1 MSVKTIKLS
10 TFSEIWHRGSEQTGP
25 SGSNKRK
32 EEYETPENVEKQY
45 KSRVLFFYTF
55 NKTKGSL
62 VCEKK
67 KSILMNC
74 LINYLSPF
82 LPVIVTFWLFPCSL
96 VYWTELFDRK
106 KKKKML
112 KLKYEKW
119 KQRHKTKKVWISVS
133 RVQNDL
139 E

>member
-82 LPVIVTFWLFPCSL
+82 CLSLLPSDCFPVHWCIGQNCL
-96 VYWTELFDRK
+96 TEK

-112 KLKYEKW
+112 KLKYEK
-119 KQRHKTKKVWISVS
+119 
-133 RVQNDL
+133 
-139 E
+139 

>member
-67 KSILMNC
+67 KEHFNELLNQLSFPLFAC
-74 LINYLSPF
+74 HCYLLIVSLF
-82 LPVIVTFWLFPCSL
+82 IGVLDRIV
-96 VYWTELFDRK
+96 
-106 KKKKML
+106 
-112 KLKYEKW
+112 
-119 KQRHKTKKVWISVS
+119 
-133 RVQNDL
+133 
-139 E
+139 

>member
-82 LPVIVTFWLFPCSL
+82 FPVIVTFWLFPCSL

-119 KQRHKTKKVWISVS
+119 KQRHKNKKSMNIS
-133 RVQNDL
+133 
-139 E
+139 

>member
-62 VCEKK
+62 VYEKK
-67 KSILMNC
+67 KSILMNF

-82 LPVIVTFWLFPCSL
+82 LPVIVTF
-96 VYWTELFDRK
+96 
-106 KKKKML
+106 
-112 KLKYEKW
+112 
-119 KQRHKTKKVWISVS
+119 
-133 RVQNDL
+133 
-139 E
+139 

>member
-10 TFSEIWHRGSEQTGP
+10 TFSEIWHRGSEQTRP

-82 LPVIVTFWLFPCSL
+82 FPVIVTFWLFPCSL

-106 KKKKML
+106 KKKKCWNLNM
-112 KLKYEKW
+112 KNENKDTKRKKYEYQLVVFKM
-119 KQRHKTKKVWISVS
+119 I
-133 RVQNDL
+133 
-139 E
+139 